1 MSSDSSSQ
9 KLTQRAIAVFAGLLA
24 LLSAVAIVAAGFS
37 FFSDDESE
45 DVSWLYSQTSD
56 TAELDDLGGGKF
68 RLVMR
73 GVDLHTIQFSDRPD
87 RLVEVIDTEDFVH
100 GWDTMFASSPPNAV
114 LIEHEPSGQTD
125 SLVVV
130 LTNPEFNYADDEIS
144 YDVEILADEQH
155 PERLLKL
162 VNAHTEP
169 PVNMRA
175 VSLFI
180 DSVTTVGTNTTPIFT
195 GPAADALKQKLG
207 LPSIPTEP
215 VSLGG
220 GVTINSA
227 TVSYDSKGAIS
238 ATAVIGFSQNSLTLN
253 MNLAATDSKNWS
265 LTVATGQSSTAWT
278 MPGLP
283 GLSFNPATFSGSITS
298 TNGTIAYSLTGSE
311 HTWTF
316 EDGAS
321 ITSTPTF
328 SNTCP
333 SGNKCPVDVK
343 GPFLVMNGKLTF
355 AAIAGVNQ
363 RVSVTGGMTTNADW
377 VRFDASASGVAAGP
391 FAINNPTIT
400 IWHGSRTDSYDPNMN
415 LPSLQKLTGG
425 VDIELCGGFTVSVP
439 KIVNKSTSGCARWS
453 QDGVVIG
460 QVGVD
465 ATLTGSL
472 PSTGTSASA
481 TSTVKGLAWTN
492 LSSANIG
499 NLPSAD
505 VIMNGVSKAIENS
518 KVVLAGKAKLPGV
531 VTKALGLDLPEVEV
545 DVTGSVGTTSFSLN
559 GTIRA
564 NVNIGSEPFKVRMNS
579 VTLSIEAET
588 GNGAKFS
595 IGTNG
600 TATVGYS
607 PKTRELSTSVQL
619 VAATAPESGMA
630 LSVTARGTAAPG
642 ETQDGLSAATALSKP
657 SQAQYVWPDQFGIKG
672 LNLWNLTVQISYAKG
687 SPALGYT
694 STSYMDPKGDMTKNV
709 IICAS
714 PKNCTDSDWMVGQLG
729 FNISYTAP
737 CFAYQFS
744 SANGSSG
751 FGIDGGVMKAK
762 TFKVGIAPTGCQIQS
777 GNQQLAL
784 PAAFAGFQFD
794 AAFGSTTVSVATQVS
809 QDGFY
814 FNTTIDSL
822 TFAGISYK
830 TLQFTTKITTQES
843 SVFFKASM
851 TSGMGNMDV
860 TSNFAASSDQITQSL
875 DASMT
880 DWSWK
885 KSGTVNLKSFNFS
898 TSSSFPMNSGCASF
912 STNANGVMEV
922 GSTQY
927 TLEGANFAFNCNG
940 VQSLYLMVTYAHT
953 MKWSGGQSYASL
965 ELSYPYNGQ
974 KVLYGDAS
982 FKYERT
988 FSKKY
993 KGTRFKRG
1001 VDVSFDMQ
1009 LTLDPGNPQNAA
1021 FSFRGDFD
1029 ADRVSGAI
1037 GCSMD
1042 VGNADFTC
1050 GGELRINPSWAGVY
1064 RESWGDL

>member
-9 KLTQRAIAVFAGLLA
+9 KLTQRAIALFAGLLA

-100 GWDTMFASSPPNAV
+100 NWDTMFASSPPNAV
-114 LIEHEPSGQTD
+114 LIEHEPSGETD

-130 LTNPEFNYADDEIS
+130 LTNPEFNYAEDEIS
-144 YDVEILADEQH
+144 YDVEILADENH

-162 VNAHTEP
+162 ANAHVQP

-180 DSVTTVGTNTTPIFT
+180 DSVTSVGTNTTPIFT

-227 TVSYDSKGAIS
+227 TVSYDSQGAVS
-238 ATAVIGFSQNSLTLN
+238 ATAVVGFSKNSFTLN

-265 LTVATGQSSTAWT
+265 LTVATGQSSTAWI

-283 GLSFNPATFSGSITS
+283 GLSINPSTFSGSISS
-298 TNGTIAYSLTGSE
+298 TNGAIAYSLTGSE

-333 SGNKCPVDVK
+333 SGNKCPEGVK
-343 GPFLVMNGKLTF
+343 GPFLVMNGKLTLPV
-355 AAIAGVNQ
+355 IAGSN
-363 RVSVTGGMTTNADW
+363 RTVSVTGGMTTNADW
-377 VRFDASASGVAAGP
+377 VRFDASASGAAAGP

-400 IWHGSRTDSYDPNMN
+400 IWHGSRTDSYDPNMD

-460 QVGVD
+460 QVGID

-481 TSTVKGLAWTN
+481 TSSVKGLAWTN
-492 LSSANIG
+492 LTSANIAD
-499 NLPSAD
+499 LPNAE
-505 VIMNGVSKAIENS
+505 VVMNGVSKAIENS

-545 DVTGSVGTTSFSLN
+545 DVTGSVGATSFSLN

-564 NVNIGSEPFKVRMNS
+564 NVNIGSEPFKIRMNS

-619 VAATAPESGMA
+619 VAATAPDSGMA

-694 STSYMDPKGDMTKNV
+694 STSYMNPKGDMTKNV

-729 FNISYTAP
+729 FNVSYTAP

-744 SANGSSG
+744 SANGGSG

-777 GNQQLAL
+777 GNQQLTL

-794 AAFGSTTVSVATQVS
+794 AAFGSTNVSVATQVS
-809 QDGFY
+809 EDGFY

-822 TFAGISYK
+822 KFAGISYK
-830 TLQFTTKITTQES
+830 TVQFTTKITAQES

-875 DASMT
+875 DASLT
-880 DWSWK
+880 DWGWK
-885 KSGTVNLKSFNFS
+885 KSGTVNLTEFTFNQSS
-898 TSSSFPMNSGCASF
+898 TFPMNSGCASF
-912 STNANGVMEV
+912 STNAKGSMEV
-922 GSTQY
+922 GTRKY
-927 TLEGANFAFNCNG
+927 TLEGANFSFDCNG
-940 VQSLYLMVTYAHT
+940 VQSLYLKVNYEHT
-953 MKWSGGQSYASL
+953 AKWSGAKLNSYL
-965 ELSYPYNGQ
+965 ELSYPYNGK
-974 KVLYGDAS
+974 KVLYGDAGFS
-982 FKYERT
+982 YDRH

-993 KGTRFKRG
+993 RGRTFSRG
-1001 VDVSFDMQ
+1001 VDVSFDLQ
-1009 LTLDPGNPQNAA
+1009 LTLDPGSPQNAA
-1021 FSFRGDFD
+1021 FSFRGEFD
-1029 ADRVSGAI
+1029 ANRVSGAI

-1042 VGNADFTC
+1042 SGGADFTC
-1050 GGELRINPSWAGVY
+1050 GGELRLNPSWAGVY
-1064 RESWGDL
+1064 HHDWGDL